1 MQSRNTHRDSP
12 VRALITANHQILAQG
27 RELLRQIDDELYT
40 SLAPPLFEYGV
51 GSHFRH
57 CLDSYRC
64 FFAGLTA
71 GRIDYDQRERD
82 ELIARHRDCAL
93 ARLEDTITQL
103 QRLSSFDTSSPLQ
116 ARQDSPHWSSTSLAR
131 ELQFLLSHTVHHYA
145 LIALMLRVQG
155 FAPGA
160 EFGVAPST
168 LEYWKEEA
176 GCVQ

>member
-1 MQSRNTHRDSP
+1 MQSRNAHSDSP
-12 VRALITANHQILAQG
+12 VRSLITASCQILAQG

-40 SLAPPLFEYGV
+40 SLVPPLFEYGV

-71 GRIDYDQRERD
+71 GRIDYDRRERD
-82 ELIARHRDCAL
+82 ELIARHRDCAI
-93 ARLEDTITQL
+93 ASLEGMITQL
-103 QRLSSFDTSSPLQ
+103 QRLSLSDHSVQLW
-116 ARQDSPHWSSTSLAR
+116 ARQDSPHWSSTSLER

-155 FAPGA
+155 FAPAA
-160 EFGVAPST
+160 EFGIAPST
-168 LEYWKEEA
+168 LEYWKEGA

>member
-1 MQSRNTHRDSP
+1 MQSRNTHRDAP
-12 VRALITANHQILAQG
+12 VRSLITANCQILAQG
-27 RELLRQIDDELYT
+27 RDLLRQIDDQLYT
-40 SLAPPLFEYGV
+40 SLVPPLFEYGV

-64 FFAGLTA
+64 FFAGLTT
-71 GRIDYDQRERD
+71 GRIDYDRRERD
-82 ELIARHRDCAL
+82 ELIAHHRDCAI

-103 QRLSSFDTSSPLQ
+103 QHLPLSDYSAQLET
-116 ARQDSPHWSSTSLAR
+116 RQDSPHWGRTSLER

-145 LIALMLRVQG
+145 LIALMLRAQG
-155 FAPGA
+155 FAPAA